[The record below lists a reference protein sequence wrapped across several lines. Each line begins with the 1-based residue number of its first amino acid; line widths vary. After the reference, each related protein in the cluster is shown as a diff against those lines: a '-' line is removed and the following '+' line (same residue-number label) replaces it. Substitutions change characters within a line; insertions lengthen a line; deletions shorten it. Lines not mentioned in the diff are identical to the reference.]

1 MLMHAFSWLNN
12 FLRAVALA
20 CAISAGPAFAQLATT
35 TTTTPNVALNTDQ
48 FDYDYVVPKNPAH
61 MPLYNMLREA
71 RLLEKMKEF
80 LSPIRFPERITLRLV
95 GCDGVLNAYFF
106 KDEVKICYEYFE
118 YIQKYTSKAERF
130 GLTPKDAM
138 VGPVVEVFLHEV
150 GHAVVQILDIPYFGR
165 QEDVADYFATY
176 VLLQFAKDDAR
187 RLILGTSLLAGNEA
201 METQSKAPELR
212 LLADTHSLPAQ
223 RYFNRWCMA
232 YGADPELFGDAIE
245 LGMVPQHRARGCR
258 YEWLTN
264 EFAFKTLI
272 APYIDQKLKEK
283 ILAQPWFTFESAAV
297 AARMSKPNPSP
308 ADEAGNKPAAFR

>member
-1 MLMHAFSWLNN
+1 MLMPYFWVNN
-12 FLRAVALA
+12 LLRSAALV
-20 CAISAGPAFAQLATT
+20 CAISAGPAFAQLATIT
-35 TTTTPNVALNTDQ
+35 TTAPNVPLNTDQ

-118 YIQKYTSKAERF
+118 YIQKYTAKAERF
-130 GLTPKDAM
+130 GLTAKDAM

-150 GHAVVQILDIPYFGR
+150 GHAVVQLLDIPYFGR

-187 RLILGTSLLAGNEA
+187 RLILGASLLAGNEA
-201 METQSKAPELR
+201 MEVQSKAPELR

-232 YGADPELFGDAIE
+232 YGADPELFGDAIQ

-272 APYIDQKLKEK
+272 APYMDQKLKEK
-283 ILAQPWFTFESAAV
+283 VLAERWFTFESTAA
-297 AARMSKPNPSP
+297 AERMSKPNSSP
-308 ADEAGNKPAAFR
+308 AGETGNKPAALR